1 MGMSFRNAFVRPP
14 AETFASALTTEAQPR
29 PIDLTRAR
37 QQHFAYVTTLR
48 KLGLTVTE
56 LAPDPRFPDSCF
68 VQDAAVVIDGQL
80 IVARPGTDSRRGEP
94 DAMMDALVSVGLPMQ
109 RIVEPATLDGGD
121 VLLTPDK
128 VFVGLSTRTNAEA
141 AEQLRALVSRDVI
154 AVPLPAGLHLLSS
167 CSFLGQGKM
176 LITAACAARPELAP
190 FEHYVLPPHED
201 YAANVL
207 VLGQQ
212 VILPAGYDIAVSMV
226 EEAGLAP
233 HLLDMSEFEK
243 RDGGVTCLS
252 LLW

>member
-1 MGMSFRNAFVRPP
+1 
-14 AETFASALTTEAQPR
+14 
-29 PIDLTRAR
+29 
-37 QQHFAYVTTLR
+37 
-48 KLGLTVTE
+48 
-56 LAPDPRFPDSCF
+56 
-68 VQDAAVVIDGQL
+68 
-80 IVARPGTDSRRGEP
+80 
-94 DAMMDALVSVGLPMQ
+94 
-109 RIVEPATLDGGD
+109 
-121 VLLTPDK
+121 
-128 VFVGLSTRTNAEA
+128 
-141 AEQLRALVSRDVI
+141 
-154 AVPLPAGLHLLSS
+154 
-167 CSFLGQGKM
+167 M

-201 YAANVL
+201 CAANVL